1 MTAETVPL
9 IVRAA
14 QQLEIDVDGLD
25 VDLTLQLKA
34 LGVEPNDMTS
44 NQFIVADAL
53 ALEQNQ
59 ALLEQVIRD
68 SPGADWLTLL
78 DRVSVK
84 LCALNI
90 GNISGRALLQ
100 ASPAH
105 AYDTEAIVAHAR
117 AYDREFAAAGIG
129 KDRYCIKI
137 LSTGAGMRAAQMLES
152 QYGIR
157 TLGTGLFGVPQALA
171 AAQAGCLY
179 ISPYFN
185 EILVHFMAP
194 ADRPAFENPARQHPM
209 AARMA
214 HIYQAYR
221 QLALASPAHALPVI
235 KGASYI
241 AINEVLA
248 MPELGS
254 QQTTI
259 LAPTLAEMIAL
270 QTTAPAA
277 GEKLYKPSKT
287 YAYDL
292 PESTLPLLKLDPLRA
307 DGVAQTF
314 DVSTDYLANNAAELE
329 KTIQEDAETA
339 RRIKDAVEVFQKA
352 ELQAK
357 ALIEAAVLKV
367 GAVSAIAATPVAA

>member
-1 MTAETVPL
+1 MTAETVP
-9 IVRAA
+9 IIASAA
-14 QQLEIDVDGLD
+14 QQLVIDVDGLD

-34 LGVEPNDMTS
+34 LGIEPCDMTS

-68 SPGADWLTLL
+68 SPGADWLTIL

-84 LCALNI
+84 LCALNV

-105 AYDTEAIVAHAR
+105 AYNTEAIVAHAL

-137 LSTGAGMRAAQMLES
+137 LSTGPGMLAARILES
-152 QYGIR
+152 QHGIS
-157 TLGTGLFGVPQALA
+157 TLGTGLFSVPQALA

-179 ISPYFN
+179 ISPYYN
-185 EILVHFMAP
+185 EILTHFMAP
-194 ADRPAFENPARQHPM
+194 AERPVYDNPVTQHPM
-209 AARMA
+209 SPRMA
-214 HIYQAYR
+214 QIYQAYR
-221 QLALASPAHALPVI
+221 SIALSTPGKRLPAI

-248 MPELGS
+248 MPELGT
-254 QQTTI
+254 QQVTI

-270 QTTAPAA
+270 QTPIRAA
-277 GEKLYKPSKT
+277 GDKVYKPSMT
-287 YAYDL
+287 YAHDL
-292 PESTLPLLKLDPLRA
+292 PESSLPLLKVDPLRA
-307 DGVAQTF
+307 DGKAQVF
-314 DVSTDYLANNAAELE
+314 DVASDYLANNAAELE
-329 KTIQEDAETA
+329 RAIHDDPETA

-357 ALIEAAVLKV
+357 ALIDAAVLKV
-367 GAVSAIAATPVAA
+367 SAVSAITATPVVA

>member
-1 MTAETVPL
+1 MTAETVPI
-9 IVRAA
+9 IVSAA

-25 VDLTLQLKA
+25 VDLALQLKS
-34 LGVEPNDMTS
+34 LGIEPNDMTS

-59 ALLEQVIRD
+59 ALLEQVIRE

-105 AYDTEAIVAHAR
+105 AYNTEAIVAHAL

-137 LSTGAGMRAAQMLES
+137 LTTGPGMLAAHILQT
-152 QYGIR
+152 QHGIS
-157 TLGTGLFGVPQALA
+157 TLGTGLFSVPQALA
-171 AAQAGCLY
+171 AAQAECLY

-185 EILVHFMAP
+185 EILAHFMAP
-194 ADRPAFENPARQHPM
+194 ADRPVYGNPATQHPM
-209 AARMA
+209 APRMA
-214 HIYQAYR
+214 QIYQAYR
-221 QLALASPAHALPVI
+221 SLALSSPKKLPVI

-241 AINEVLA
+241 AMNEVLA
-248 MPELGS
+248 MPELGA

-259 LAPTLAEMIAL
+259 LAPTLTEMMSL
-270 QTTAPAA
+270 QTTLRAA
-277 GEKLYKPSKT
+277 GSKLYKPSKT
-287 YAYDL
+287 YAFDL
-292 PESTLPLLKLDPLRA
+292 PEATLPLLKVDPLRA

-314 DVSTDYLANNAAELE
+314 DLTTDYLANNAAELE
-329 KTIQEDAETA
+329 KAIQEDPETA
-339 RRIKDAVEVFQKA
+339 RRIKDAVQVFQKA

-357 ALIEAAVLKV
+357 ALIDAAVLKV
-367 GAVSAIAATPVAA
+367 GAVSAINATPVVA